1 LNEDIKENSA
11 DGYKAQLLATILF
24 FDLFGD
30 ILIKDAAFALFSVC
44 FVYIYLAFHLKSC
57 FLASVGITLILCS
70 FPFTVVITEGI
81 FQVTYFS
88 SLQVIAIYIVLGIA
102 ADDIFVFYDAWRQSK
117 NIAPDIINDKH
128 RRMAYAWRRA
138 VKAMAVTSTTT
149 AVAFF
154 ANAFSPLMP
163 IRSFG
168 IFSGVIIPLNYF
180 LVVMMMPSAAI
191 IYEKYKFKTWC
202 CCPCGLRS
210 EAEIEENSKPEVGK
224 LGTIEK
230 FFDEKVNKVVH
241 KGRYVIIGLALVWFV
256 VTAIFAVKMG
266 PMTEAEDFIDPDH
279 PIMQP
284 IKIITNEFGVKES
297 AGTPIS
303 VYWGVSGVNQADG
316 DIWDPTWVNA
326 PIFDTTLDISP
337 TKNQKWLKD
346 FCTGLVAEK
355 FTLAKGQKCWI
366 N

>member
-1 LNEDIKENSA
+1 LNEDIKDNSA
-11 DGYKAQLLATILF
+11 DGYKAQLWATILLI
-24 FDLFGD
+24 DQFGD
-30 ILIKDAAFALFSVC
+30 ILLKDAAFALFSVS
-44 FVYIYLAFHLKSC
+44 FVYIYLSFHLKSC

-117 NIAPDIINDKH
+117 NIAPDIINDTH

-191 IYEKYKFKTWC
+191 IYEKYKFKAWC

-266 PMTEAEDFIDPDH
+266 PMTKAEDFIDPDH

-303 VYWGVSGVNQADG
+303 VYWGVSGINLADG

-346 FCTGLVAEK
+346 FCTGLVA
-355 FTLAKGQKCWI
+355 
-366 N
+366 